1 MSRDL
6 REQCLCMCKHIA
18 TVTGTTCVLLDLV
31 NRKFEGRPFL
41 YTCDMQGQQ
50 CEAITTHLYGAYE
63 AERWGDKYIYY
74 CPRGLIFIATPV
86 HPKNGVIQYC
96 LLTGPLIMD
105 NFPDDKMYGGVMD
118 LEGLENVPGMTT
130 VQTRSFSELIHA
142 AVNSIADTISQPDI
156 DSGSHA
162 EMLQMMYDISREM
175 QDLPK
180 TRYPIDSER
189 ELQQLIRQGDRDGVQ
204 KLLNELL
211 GYVYFASGADFQV
224 LKSRVNELLVV
235 MSRAAI
241 EGGGDVNQIFG
252 LNDSYTKEVEQLRDM
267 ESLSVW
273 LGMVAHKFIS
283 CMFDFSEVKHR
294 DIMFKI
300 TEYIKQ
306 NLAEKLTIEQAA
318 AHVYVSKSHLS
329 RILRQEM
336 GCTFTEYVNRLR
348 VERSKVSLISGRMP
362 LAEIAVSVGFEDQS
376 YFTRIFKKVTG
387 ITPGKYRE
395 QRM

>member
-1 MSRDL
+1 MSQDL
-6 REQCLCMCKHIA
+6 REQCLRMCNHISVA
-18 TVTGTTCVLLDLV
+18 TGTTCVLLDLM
-31 NRKFEGRPFL
+31 NRKFEGQPFL
-41 YTCDMQGQQ
+41 YSCNMKENH

-86 HPKNGVIQYC
+86 HPDNGMIQYC
-96 LLTGPLIMD
+96 LLTGPIIMD

-118 LEGLENVPGMTT
+118 LTGLEKVPSMTT
-130 VQTRSFSELIHA
+130 AQTRAFSELIHS
-142 AVNSIADTISQPDI
+142 AVNALAGKAQQPDV

-175 QDLPK
+175 SDLPK

-211 GYVYFASGADFQV
+211 GYVYFASGADFKV

-252 LNDSYTKEVEQLRDM
+252 LNDSYSREIEQLRDM

-318 AHVYVSKSHLS
+318 AHVYMSKSHLS
-329 RILRQEM
+329 RILRREM

-348 VERSKVSLISGRMP
+348 VERSKLSLISGRMS

-387 ITPGKYRE
+387 VTPGKYRE
-395 QRM
+395 QRL